1 MKAQID
7 ILETTVSKSILN
19 LKELKDQVAEAD
31 QEARNIEDQL
41 AKLTRAGRQ
50 PLNKSQ
56 KGQRNSIKKPNYRRD
71 PYDDYS
77 DDDDRG
83 SYDIPELEGC
93 TGNYEMEMQKDH
105 RKSDHDEALMSMSP
119 QTRDTILEQERA
131 ITEKKLSVIMDD
143 NESQYFEESEYE
155 SMYGD

>member
-1 MKAQID
+1 
-7 ILETTVSKSILN
+7 
-19 LKELKDQVAEAD
+19 
-31 QEARNIEDQL
+31 
-41 AKLTRAGRQ
+41 
-50 PLNKSQ
+50 
-56 KGQRNSIKKPNYRRD
+56 
-71 PYDDYS
+71 
-77 DDDDRG
+77 
-83 SYDIPELEGC
+83 
-93 TGNYEMEMQKDH
+93 MQKDH